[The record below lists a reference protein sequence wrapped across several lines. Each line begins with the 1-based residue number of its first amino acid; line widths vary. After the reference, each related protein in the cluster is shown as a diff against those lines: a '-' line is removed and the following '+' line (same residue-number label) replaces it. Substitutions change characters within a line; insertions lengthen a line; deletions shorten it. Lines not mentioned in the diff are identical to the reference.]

1 VGSLILGKN
10 IGIIVVIVVAA
21 IAALILSSGQ
31 PRVGSAPEAL
41 ARSIQT
47 LKVIQTEMYQS
58 ELRFVQ
64 TNAEAVPMLGGAARL
79 GRIEG
84 AGPVTEMNLREG
96 GVIEFLLDR
105 KDKDGQ
111 RLRVIM
117 LPQIPDGMGNMQWQ
131 CVSAN
136 WKYAAGMGTGCRFDP
151 AAGQIERDHLAALR
165 ATAAKVE
172 KDAEDARAKQ
182 AAEQANVHVERERE
196 RSVREAERN
205 REE

>member
-1 VGSLILGKN
+1 MILGKN
-10 IGIIVVIVVAA
+10 IGIVAA
-21 IAALILSSGQ
+21 VLVAAVAALILSSGQ
-31 PRVGSAPEAL
+31 PRVGNAAEAL

-64 TNAEAVPMLGGAARL
+64 TNAEAAPMLGGTARL

-84 AGPVTEMNLREG
+84 AEPVTELNLREG
-96 GVIEFLLDR
+96 GVIEFLLDQ

-117 LPQIPDGMGNMQWQ
+117 LPRIPDGMGNMQWQ

-136 WKYAAGMGTGCRFDP
+136 WKYAAGMGAGCRFDS
-151 AAGQIERDHLAALR
+151 AAGQIERDHLTALR
-165 ATAAKVE
+165 AAAAKVE
-172 KDAEDARAKQ
+172 KDAEAVRAKH

-196 RSVREAERN
+196 RSLREAERS